1 MPKPTEKKKQPV
13 AEPLLPAG
21 WGVPQAFRDRL
32 GDEAGRQRLMEADGH
47 LLLVL
52 HAPPRAGD
60 PYRRGRLFWRS
71 DEGLWKPQSLTHEK
85 HAIGELIDEYD
96 ALADEIEQQD
106 HDSSTAEDYFAIL
119 TALNPLVR
127 AAHNLHAV
135 VQEGRQAAP
144 EDRKLILLR
153 DRAYSLT
160 RRLELLQQD
169 SKNTLDFV
177 IARRA
182 EQQAESSRGQARA
195 AHRLN
200 LLAALFFPLAT
211 LTSLFGVQFAH
222 GLESYDAANAP
233 WPFLALVAVGLV
245 LGAILAAFIGRK

>member
-1 MPKPTEKKKQPV
+1 MTEPTENKKQPV

-71 DEGLWKPQSLTHEK
+71 DAGLWKPQSLTHDK
-85 HAIGELIDEYD
+85 HAVGELIDEYE
-96 ALADEIEQQD
+96 ALANEIENQ
-106 HDSSTAEDYFAIL
+106 HNDSSTAEDYFAIL

-127 AAHNLHAV
+127 ATHNLYDV
-135 VQEGRQAAP
+135 VQEARQAAP
-144 EDRKLILLR
+144 DDRKLILLR
-153 DRAYSLT
+153 DRVYSLT

-177 IARRA
+177 VARRA
-182 EQQAESSRGQARA
+182 EQQAESARGQARA

-211 LTSLFGVQFAH
+211 LTSLFSVQFAH
-222 GLESYDAANAP
+222 GLESFDAANAP
-233 WPFLALVAVGLV
+233 LPFVALVAVGLM
-245 LGAILAAFIGRK
+245 LGAVLAAFIGRK

>member
-1 MPKPTEKKKQPV
+1 MPQPKEKKKQPV

-21 WGVPQAFRDRL
+21 WGVPQAFRERL

-71 DEGLWKPQSLTHEK
+71 DEGLWKPQSLTHDK
-85 HAIGELIDEYD
+85 HAIGELIDEYE
-96 ALADEIEQQD
+96 ALADEIEHQD
-106 HDSSTAEDYFAIL
+106 GECATAEDYFAVL
-119 TALNPLVR
+119 TGLNPLVR
-127 AAHNLHAV
+127 AAHNLYEV
-135 VQEGRQAAP
+135 VQAARQAAP
-144 EDRKLILLR
+144 GDRKLILLR

-182 EQQAESSRGQARA
+182 EEQAESSRRQARA

-200 LLAALFFPLAT
+200 LLVALFFPLAT
-211 LTSLFGVQFAH
+211 LTSLFSVTFAH
-222 GLESYDAANAP
+222 GLESFDQANAP
-233 WPFLALVAVGLV
+233 MPFIALVAVGLL
-245 LGAILAAFIGRK
+245 LGAALAAFIGRK